1 MNNRRN
7 ERHPVLKAGTISF
20 QGAKIDCAVY
30 DVSVGGANLE
40 VDSQL
45 AVPDSFDLLIDAQIG
60 KQRCRVVW
68 RKEARIGVAF
78 S

>member
-7 ERHPVLKAGTISF
+7 ERQQVLKAGTISF
-20 QGAKIDCAVY
+20 QGSKIDCAIH

-40 VDSQL
+40 VDSQMS
-45 AVPDSFDLLIDAQIG
+45 VPDSFDLLIDSQRG
-60 KQRCRVVW
+60 KQRCHVVW